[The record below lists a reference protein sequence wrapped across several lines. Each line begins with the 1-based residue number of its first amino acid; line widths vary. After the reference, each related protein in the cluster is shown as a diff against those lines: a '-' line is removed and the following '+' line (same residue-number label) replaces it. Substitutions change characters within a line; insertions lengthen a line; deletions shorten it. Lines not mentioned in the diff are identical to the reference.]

1 MALLDIDRHI
11 LMEMANCLNSIKNS
25 VINHD
30 KQWSK
35 IIEVRNK
42 TDVLFR
48 PKDTKGTEKE
58 FVKLRNKIFKSTIA
72 ADIEFQIIKANLSK
86 TEALISHLVS
96 YVKEID
102 TQKGQETKE
111 N

>member
-11 LMEMANCLNSIKNS
+11 LMEIANCLNSIKNS
-25 VINHD
+25 VISYD
-30 KQWSK
+30 KAT
-35 IIEVRNK
+35 V
-42 TDVLFR
+42 
-48 PKDTKGTEKE
+48 
-58 FVKLRNKIFKSTIA
+58 A
-72 ADIEFQIIKANLSK
+72 ANVEFQIIRENLSK